1 MEEKKYYCMRYY
13 VTYRCNSRCQYCNV
27 WQDSRFRER
36 RELELE
42 EAKSLIAQC
51 YQIGVRYIDF
61 TGGEPTLNRNLAE
74 MIGYAKSLGIKTE
87 VTTNG
92 IPHLTGNLQEIAASA
107 DKFNLSLDTLNPDKY
122 CRIRGV
128 DCLDK
133 VLETM
138 EELAPVR
145 PPKIM
150 MVISREN
157 VSELEQMICFARRH
171 HAEVYLNPVFSY
183 FDTAC
188 GGECGTVIPWII
200 SKIFEPY
207 TVVMLHF
214 MEFLKNTGAGNR
226 PPCSANSR
234 TLTFAPDGGL
244 ILPCYHAV
252 KETVP
257 WSGNLANML
266 ETDVFKRYAYADF
279 QRECSGTCGVIPYFG
294 ISINYRLDAYFL
306 IQSYSEKLNHLK
318 RDYLNRLSGLEIDGA
333 VLQHHL
339 SELLSIIRSLERGQE
354 HEFTGLYWAEE
365 TTQGYRTD
373 VYRELLTKEQYRQ
386 EQEAEDCW
394 GLKLVPHYE
403 FDKIVNRF
411 YPKAYAVYQAGAY
424 REEISGIFQD
434 AMEFQ
439 LRLWKAYISK
449 HMKVAVV
456 CSYEEERNWLER
468 YVDRLLRW
476 EQGNLG
482 YAGC

>member
-1 MEEKKYYCMRYY
+1 MEEKSYYCMRYY
-13 VTYRCNSRCQYCNV
+13 VTYRCNSRCRYCNV
-27 WQDSRFRER
+27 WQDRRFREIK
-36 RELELE
+36 ELEME
-42 EAKSLIAQC
+42 EGKSLIAQC
-51 YQIGVRYIDF
+51 YQAGVRYIDF

-74 MIGYAKSLGIKTE
+74 MIRYAKSLGIKTE

-92 IPHLTGNLQEIAASA
+92 IPHLAGKLQEIAGCA
-107 DKFNLSLDTLNPDKY
+107 DKFNLSLDTLNPDEY

-150 MVISREN
+150 MVLSGEN
-157 VSELEQMICFARRH
+157 VSQLEHMIRFARQH
-171 HAEVYLNPVFSY
+171 HAEIYLNPVFSY
-183 FDTAC
+183 FDAAG
-188 GGECGTVIPWII
+188 GGEGGAVIPQII

-214 MEFLKNTGAGNR
+214 MEFLQNAGAGNR
-226 PPCSANSR
+226 PPCSANNR

-257 WSGNLANML
+257 WNGNLAEML
-266 ETDVFKRYAYADF
+266 ETDAFKRYARADF
-279 QRECSGTCGVIPYFG
+279 QRGCSGSCGVVPYFG
-294 ISINYRLDAYFL
+294 ISFNYRLDAYFL

-318 RDYLNRLSGLEIDGA
+318 RDYLNRFSGLEIDRA
-333 VLQHHL
+333 ALRHHL
-339 SELLSIIRSLERGQE
+339 SELLSIIRSLESSQE
-354 HEFTGLYWAEE
+354 QEFSGLYWAEK
-365 TTQGYRTD
+365 TPRGYRTD
-373 VYRELLTKEQYRQ
+373 VYRELLTEEQYRQ

-394 GLKLVPHYE
+394 GLKLAPHYE

-424 REEISGIFQD
+424 REEILGIFQD

-449 HMKVAVV
+449 HMRVAVV
-456 CSYEEERNWLER
+456 CNDEEERNWLER
-468 YVDRLLRW
+468 YMDRLLRR
-476 EQGNLG
+476 E
-482 YAGC
+482 